1 MSNGFQFLDIILF
14 AMIAAFLILRLRSVL
29 GRHKDSGEP
38 QKNNERETFSE
49 NKPKNSTNKNI
60 ISLSS
65 AKPGIEDS
73 EETAPPQTELE
84 VGITKI
90 QTVANDFDP
99 TEFLTGAQA
108 AFEMIIK
115 GFAEGNKD
123 LLETLLNDEVYNN
136 FLAAIRSRE
145 TENQSLEN
153 TLIRIVSCEI
163 IEASL
168 ADTVANITIKLVSE
182 QINITRDQDGSVVN
196 GDPDKICTVT
206 DIWTFA
212 RNTGLQDPNWMLI
225 ATRSLD

>member
-38 QKNNERETFSE
+38 QNNNEGEPFPDKTPKNN
-49 NKPKNSTNKNI
+49 TNENI
-60 ISLSS
+60 ITLSS
-65 AKPGIEDS
+65 AKSDAEGL
-73 EETAPPQTELE
+73 EEAAPHQTELE
-84 VGITKI
+84 AGVYKI
-90 QTVANDFDP
+90 QSAANDFDP
-99 TEFLTGAQA
+99 TEFLTGAQS
-108 AFEMIIK
+108 AFEMIIQ
-115 GFAEGNKD
+115 GFAEGNKA
-123 LLETLLNDEVYNN
+123 LLETLLSDEVYNN

-145 TENQSLEN
+145 AESQSLEN

-163 IEASL
+163 IEANL
-168 ADTVANITIKLVSE
+168 EDAVANITIKLVSE

-196 GDPDKICTVT
+196 GDVDKISTIT

-212 RNTGLQDPNWMLI
+212 RDLGLQDPNWLLI